1 MQGQTRPDGAASQ
14 DLANDGKGNM
24 AEFPALPLWTDAYLG
39 DTAHLTNEEH
49 GVYLRLL
56 MFAWRSPD
64 CALPDDDKRLAIMTG
79 LSDKK
84 WRAMRPVVS
93 AFWII
98 GNGAWTQKRLTKE
111 RDFVRGKSEK
121 NRDAAKAR
129 WNGKPLANKETH
141 DANAMPAH
149 MPEPCQT
156 DAPTPIP
163 IPNKK
168 EREVNLSR
176 ASVETDDCIAHF
188 NAVAERVG
196 WSQVQKITTARK
208 AALIHRMA
216 DCGGADAWCEAMDRA
231 ASSPFLTG
239 QTGRGWRADF
249 DWLCKAANFTKLM
262 EGNYDPRNSD
272 QGQPRPG
279 QGNSMAEV
287 FMAVG
292 AARSR
297 RAGTSG
303 GGSEWPDGSVQ

>member
-1 MQGQTRPDGAASQ
+1 MSLPYFPLYPKDFEAKTSHLTLEEDGAYNR
-14 DLANDGKGNM
+14 L
-24 AEFPALPLWTDAYLG
+24 
-39 DTAHLTNEEH
+39 
-49 GVYLRLL
+49 LRLCWL
-56 MFAWRSPD
+56 TQGCS
-64 CALPDDDKRLAIMTG
+64 LPDDPSWIARRLRVDSSTYERLVAPLISEFFRRTKG
-79 LSDKK
+79 RVWQPTLTEIFQETNEKHSRRVEAGKLGG
-84 WRAMRPVVS
+84 RPPKPPQ
-93 AFWII
+93 
-98 GNGAWTQKRLTKE
+98 QKE
-111 RDFVRGKSEK
+111 NVQS
-121 NRDAAKAR
+121 NAKA
-129 WNGKPLANKETH
+129 
-141 DANAMPAH
+141 MPKQ
-149 MPEPCQT
+149 PEPE
-156 DAPTPIP
+156 PE
-163 IPNKK
+163 KK

-188 NAVAERVG
+188 NATAQRVG
-196 WSQVQKITTARK
+196 WSQVQKITPARK

-231 ASSPFLTG
+231 ASSPLLTG

-297 RAGTSG
+297 RSGTSG
-303 GGSEWPDGSVQ
+303 GSGEWPDGSVQ